1 MCTIT
6 FIPLLKE
13 EKGFVVTSN
22 RDESAN
28 RKTLPPKVVEE
39 KGVKLLYPKDEVA
52 GGTWIG
58 ASGKKRLICLM
69 NGAFKPHQR
78 KESYTTSRGVVV
90 KEFLLAD
97 DVLNKSESYNFE
109 GIEPFTMIMIVW
121 KAGLEVYEL
130 IWDETKVYFNK
141 LENEPHIWS
150 ASMTYDEEMKKAR
163 EEWFKDFLEEKST
176 EVEDPDVMWDFH
188 QNTKK
193 EDKNLG
199 LIIDRGLLK
208 TTSITQLIYS
218 ENRVEMRYRDLLKNK
233 DYKEYF

>member
-1 MCTIT
+1 M
-6 FIPLLKE
+6 
-13 EKGFVVTSN
+13 
-22 RDESAN
+22 
-28 RKTLPPKVVEE
+28 
-39 KGVKLLYPKDEVA
+39 
-52 GGTWIG
+52 
-58 ASGKKRLICLM
+58 
-69 NGAFKPHQR
+69 
-78 KESYTTSRGVVV
+78 VV